1 MKKCVKNCEIKVLR
15 SNAGYYIGTLDED
28 GFPNCRLSEEYFNTP
43 EEAKAALD
51 TKSFTER
58 IALENEFCRGEKIRC
73 LL

>member
-1 MKKCVKNCEIKVLR
+1 MKKCVKNCEVKVLR

-58 IALENEFCRGEKIRC
+58 IVLENEFCRGEKIRC